1 MLRVYILTFDPYRKG
16 KEGVWS
22 KACEWISKN
31 DSRVRVE
38 NRRIAGEDF
47 LVWNWIQNDPPQTED
62 PVPAPMVT
70 VDSGKGRGKNW
81 SPWTAIDHY
90 GPRGGEK
97 VAPAIGTPSPFIRLK
112 NMFDTIR
119 WGLCLQITIG

>member
-1 MLRVYILTFDPYRKG
+1 M
-16 KEGVWS
+16 
-22 KACEWISKN
+22 
-31 DSRVRVE
+31 RVE

-47 LVWNWIQNDPPQTED
+47 LVWRWIQEDPPKTEEPSLVASETGASLVVKND
-62 PVPAPMVT
+62 RQK
-70 VDSGKGRGKNW
+70 GKEW

-90 GPRGGEK
+90 GPRVGER

-119 WGLCLQITIG
+119 